1 MALSPGAAALFWA
14 PASAL
19 MMSIACGGCAL
30 RRPLK
35 GAMLLLCAFGLLGG
49 VIQALQGALGSS
61 AAAYAAGV
69 VCTLVIAAC
78 VVRSGI
84 SAKDTQRARLRLR
97 FRGIEAE
104 FDAIIDSG
112 NTLRD
117 YLTHRPVIVLPEP
130 AKERLGL
137 CGAPLRPIFADTAGG
152 RVMMD
157 CFLPEE
163 TLLKTKGEYGAVCAA
178 AAFSPGL
185 GAGAQALVPASLV
198 QEAQAGEKG

>member
-1 MALSPGAAALFWA
+1 LALSPGAAALFWA

-19 MMSIACGGCAL
+19 MMIIACGGCAL

-117 YLTHRPVIVLPEP
+117 YLTHRPVIVMPEGRGR
-130 AKERLGL
+130 RLFGL
-137 CGAPLRPIFADTAGG
+137 ESDMLRPIFADTAGG
-152 RVMMD
+152 RQMMAV
-157 CFLPEE
+157 FVPQE
-163 TLLKTKGEYGAVCAA
+163 TMLESSGQMRRVCAA
-178 AAFSPGL
+178 VALCGGL
-185 GAGAQALVPASLV
+185 SESAPALVPASLMEG
-198 QEAQAGEKG
+198 QNEA